1 MSVQVNRFASDRS
14 ISLLIH
20 RYLIRDIG
28 EYTSK
33 RSWWSLDTRHLLACH
48 ATILLKDCVTSQ
60 NSGRRRPWVHWD
72 TDRETDIDR
81 CASMFTMT
89 GNQNFNASQ
98 HFLMNA
104 TTSRGTEWYFEKRG
118 SCLDIGAFFMSLGVS
133 KSRFRPIYASQSLHF
148 FCRLF
153 SVSDLLFLS
162 VRLVFRSRIFSEL
175 KGI

>member
-33 RSWWSLDTRHLLACH
+33 RSWWSLDTRHLLVCH

-133 KSRFRPIYASQSLHF
+133 KSRFRPIYASQSLIF
-148 FCRLF
+148 LPTFLR
-153 SVSDLLFLS
+153 VSDLLFLS

-175 KGI
+175 IGI